1 MSDAHARVRAYT
13 RGGERLTLEV
23 SAPSAMGLGIEL
35 GLLNLGN
42 KHFLPLSHLAGPLV
56 RNFKKKKDVCILGL

>member
-1 MSDAHARVRAYT
+1 MSHAHARMRAYT

-23 SAPSAMGLGIEL
+23 SSPSTMGLGIEL

-42 KHFLPLSHLAGPLV
+42 KHFLLSEPSCWPFG
-56 RNFKKKKDVCILGL
+56 